1 MKWDTLFPGSALGGA
16 ARGEEERPMSRLGAS
31 GRHHARKMLVALVD
45 GNDEHRAQL
54 TGALSSYYQVADY
67 SHGGRAAEDMADA
80 PPSLLL
86 VDEQAPA
93 AEELRRLVRDDQRFA
108 NVPVICTTRRL
119 VAGQLR
125 HDGIDAFLEK
135 PFRRSLLLR
144 TISSL
149 VNRSVESS
157 WQNLPEGQREAL
169 TRTVEVFNAISD
181 MVQRGEP
188 LQYQVLGDACR
199 PLVQAVTTDEYRA
212 VLDNVRAHD
221 NYSYVH
227 SLRVGT
233 LLSLFGYTIGLRGDE
248 LLVLAC
254 GGLVHDI
261 GKMTIPHDVLNK
273 PGRLTPDEWTVMQGH
288 VKGSIR
294 YLQKGNMPR
303 GVVTIAAQHHEK
315 LDGSGYPFGLDGGK
329 LNDLARMA
337 AIVDVFSALTDR
349 RVYKPALAPEH
360 ALDIMT
366 GTMGTELDQGLLAM
380 FRDMLLEAA
389 GQ

>member
-1 MKWDTLFPGSALGGA
+1 
-16 ARGEEERPMSRLGAS
+16 MSRLGS
-31 GRHHARKMLVALVD
+31 YRRQSARKVLVALVD
-45 GNDEHRAQL
+45 GNEEHRAQL
-54 TGALSSYYQVADY
+54 TGALSSYYHVAGY
-67 SHGGRAAEDMADA
+67 SHGAQAAEDMADDM
-80 PPSLLL
+80 PSLLM
-86 VDEQAPA
+86 VDEHAPA
-93 AEELRRLVRDDQRFA
+93 AEELRRLVRDDRRFA
-108 NVPVICTTRRL
+108 HVPVICTTRRH

-125 HDGIDAFLEK
+125 HDGVDAFLEK

-144 TISSL
+144 TISTL
-149 VNRSVESS
+149 VNRSVEAS
-157 WQNLPEGQREAL
+157 WQHLPQTQREAL
-169 TRTVEVFNAISD
+169 TRTVEVFNTIADLIR
-181 MVQRGEP
+181 RGEP
-188 LQYQVLGDACR
+188 LEYAVLGEACR
-199 PLVQAVTTDEYRA
+199 PLVQTVADDDYRT
-212 VLDNVRAHD
+212 VLQSVRDHD

-273 PGRLTPDEWTVMQGH
+273 PGKLTPEEWTVMQGH

-294 YLQKGNMPR
+294 YLQQGNMPR

-329 LNDLARMA
+329 LNELARMA

-349 RVYKPALAPEH
+349 RVYKPALSPEH

-366 GTMGTELDQGLLAM
+366 GSMGRELDQDLLAM

>member
-1 MKWDTLFPGSALGGA
+1 MT
-16 ARGEEERPMSRLGAS
+16 RPINRLGS
-31 GRHHARKMLVALVD
+31 FNRQNARKVLVALVE

-54 TGALSSYYQVADY
+54 TGALSSYYHVVDY
-67 SHGGRAAEDMADA
+67 SDGAAAAHDIAEI
-80 PPSLLL
+80 PPSLLM
-86 VDEQAPA
+86 VDEHAPA

-108 NVPVICTTRRL
+108 NMPLIYTTRRQ

-144 TISSL
+144 TISDL
-149 VNRSVESS
+149 VNHSVEAT
-157 WQNLPEGQREAL
+157 WLHLPDLQCQAL
-169 TRTVEVFNAISD
+169 TRTVEVFNGISGLIE
-181 MVQRGEP
+181 RGEP
-188 LQYQVLGDACR
+188 LRYQVLGDACR
-199 PLVQAVTTDEYRA
+199 PLVQAVADNDYRA
-212 VLDNVRAHD
+212 VLDSVRDHD

-233 LLSLFGYTIGLRGDE
+233 LLSLFGYTIGLRDDE
-248 LLVLAC
+248 LLMLAC

-273 PGRLTPDEWTVMQGH
+273 PGKLTPEEWTVMQGH

-294 YLQKGNMPR
+294 FLQQGNMPR

-315 LDGSGYPFGLDGGK
+315 LNGSGYPFGLPAGE
-329 LNDLARMA
+329 LNELARMA

-366 GTMGTELDQGLLAM
+366 GSMGHELDQDLLAM

-389 GQ
+389 GH